1 MPRCTAV
8 MNSRG
13 RYQPRI
19 VTTYIGVGT
28 VRDQHQID
36 VQQLILS
43 CKGIVGQL
51 RYDDVM

>member
-8 MNSRG
+8 MNNRG
-13 RYQPRI
+13 RYQPRMLP
-19 VTTYIGVGT
+19 VGVGT
-28 VRDQHQID
+28 VRDQHQSD